1 MTRRKRLCL
10 LLAVLTLLLA
20 LSACGAQSK
29 LVLATTGMEPTLD
42 LTLPDTITLPDKG
55 RDTVYKC
62 YVDKAYSMA
71 LAAALLDMDADTMQ
85 TQLAGRLS
93 YDAQT
98 GYIQYYT
105 PTEELM
111 PGDLSEFPTDAQ
123 LEQTVRERLKK
134 GAPELADTSRIVFSS
149 ATYETNVS
157 SKTVDVTPEVNGRMV
172 YGKYHISVSFD
183 RDGNVT
189 ALTQLYAPLK
199 EGGTKTVR
207 LADAKTVQARLDAHV
222 FSANIAQQLTG
233 CTITGVEQAYYMN
246 AGFNAEG
253 DYALYPFYVLRGQGT
268 AADGGV
274 QDFEVLVYALVEDG
288 CKDIIALRIFGFGI
302 EKRFRIPDDVHVTTI
317 GPTVDLGNILNFDAE
332 QSRRN
337 MRLGYFDAQ
346 RVLYGLYGSTYYID
360 RTMSE
365 DTARQQLLEYIGLG
379 DHSLRTFHEKALP
392 QIAKALK
399 CDGDYYDLLIAVLEH
414 DARALGIES
423 ERIVTD
429 MELLQTL
436 LAQPELPEQTPE
448 AETEAPAAPDAQAP
462 ADADSDPSPTD
473 EVAAKAAELSRDIEK
488 RLNRLL
494 GKMRTRRS
502 RSDTPE
508 ALETETEADTNG
520 KQA

>member
-20 LSACGAQSK
+20 LSACGARSK
-29 LVLATTGMEPTLD
+29 PVLATTGMEPTLN

-105 PTEELM
+105 PTEELT

-134 GAPELADTSRIVFSS
+134 FAPELADTSRIVFSSATYS

-157 SKTVDVTPEVNGRMV
+157 SKTVDVTPEINGRMV
-172 YGKYHISVSFD
+172 YGKYHISISFD

-189 ALTQLYAPLK
+189 ALTQQYAPLK

-207 LADAKTVQARLDAHV
+207 LADAKTVQARLDAHE
-222 FSANIAQQLTG
+222 FSANIAQELTD

-253 DYALYPFYVLRGQGT
+253 DYALYPIYVLRGQGM
-268 AADGGV
+268 AADGSV
-274 QDFEVLVYALVEDG
+274 QGFEVLVSALAG
-288 CKDIIALRIFGFGI
+288 
-302 EKRFRIPDDVHVTTI
+302 
-317 GPTVDLGNILNFDAE
+317 
-332 QSRRN
+332 
-337 MRLGYFDAQ
+337 
-346 RVLYGLYGSTYYID
+346 
-360 RTMSE
+360 
-365 DTARQQLLEYIGLG
+365 
-379 DHSLRTFHEKALP
+379 
-392 QIAKALK
+392 
-399 CDGDYYDLLIAVLEH
+399 
-414 DARALGIES
+414 
-423 ERIVTD
+423 
-429 MELLQTL
+429 
-436 LAQPELPEQTPE
+436 
-448 AETEAPAAPDAQAP
+448 
-462 ADADSDPSPTD
+462 
-473 EVAAKAAELSRDIEK
+473 
-488 RLNRLL
+488 
-494 GKMRTRRS
+494 
-502 RSDTPE
+502 
-508 ALETETEADTNG
+508 
-520 KQA
+520 

>member
-1 MTRRKRLCL
+1 
-10 LLAVLTLLLA
+10 
-20 LSACGAQSK
+20 
-29 LVLATTGMEPTLD
+29 MEPTLD

-189 ALTQLYAPLK
+189 ALTQQYAPLK

-207 LADAKTVQARLDAHV
+207 LADAKTVQARLDAHE

-246 AGFNAEG
+246 AGFNTEG
-253 DYALYPFYVLRGQGT
+253 DYSLYPIYVLRGQGT
-268 AADGGV
+268 AADGSV
-274 QDFEVLVYALVEDG
+274 QDFEVLVYALAG
-288 CKDIIALRIFGFGI
+288 
-302 EKRFRIPDDVHVTTI
+302 
-317 GPTVDLGNILNFDAE
+317 
-332 QSRRN
+332 
-337 MRLGYFDAQ
+337 
-346 RVLYGLYGSTYYID
+346 
-360 RTMSE
+360 
-365 DTARQQLLEYIGLG
+365 
-379 DHSLRTFHEKALP
+379 
-392 QIAKALK
+392 
-399 CDGDYYDLLIAVLEH
+399 
-414 DARALGIES
+414 
-423 ERIVTD
+423 
-429 MELLQTL
+429 
-436 LAQPELPEQTPE
+436 
-448 AETEAPAAPDAQAP
+448 
-462 ADADSDPSPTD
+462 
-473 EVAAKAAELSRDIEK
+473 
-488 RLNRLL
+488 
-494 GKMRTRRS
+494 
-502 RSDTPE
+502 
-508 ALETETEADTNG
+508 
-520 KQA
+520 

>member
-55 RDTVYKC
+55 RDTVYKS

-98 GYIQYYT
+98 GFIQYYT

-123 LEQTVRERLKK
+123 LEQTVRERLNKFE
-134 GAPELADTSRIVFSS
+134 PELADTSRIVFSS
-149 ATYETNVS
+149 TTYSSTTYETNVS

-189 ALTQLYAPLK
+189 ALTQQYAPLK

-207 LADAKTVQARLDAHV
+207 LADAKTVQAQLDAHV

-233 CTITGVEQAYYMN
+233 CTITGFEQAYYMN
-246 AGFNAEG
+246 AGFNTEG
-253 DYALYPFYVLRGQGT
+253 DYSLYPIYVLRGQGT
-268 AADGGV
+268 AADGSV
-274 QDFEVLVYALVEDG
+274 QAFEVLVSALAG
-288 CKDIIALRIFGFGI
+288 
-302 EKRFRIPDDVHVTTI
+302 
-317 GPTVDLGNILNFDAE
+317 
-332 QSRRN
+332 
-337 MRLGYFDAQ
+337 
-346 RVLYGLYGSTYYID
+346 
-360 RTMSE
+360 
-365 DTARQQLLEYIGLG
+365 
-379 DHSLRTFHEKALP
+379 
-392 QIAKALK
+392 
-399 CDGDYYDLLIAVLEH
+399 
-414 DARALGIES
+414 
-423 ERIVTD
+423 
-429 MELLQTL
+429 
-436 LAQPELPEQTPE
+436 
-448 AETEAPAAPDAQAP
+448 
-462 ADADSDPSPTD
+462 
-473 EVAAKAAELSRDIEK
+473 
-488 RLNRLL
+488 
-494 GKMRTRRS
+494 
-502 RSDTPE
+502 
-508 ALETETEADTNG
+508 
-520 KQA
+520 

>member
-20 LSACGAQSK
+20 LSACGARSK
-29 LVLATTGMEPTLD
+29 PVLATTGMEPTLN

-105 PTEELM
+105 PTEELT

-123 LEQTVRERLKK
+123 LEQIVRERLKK
-134 GAPELADTSRIVFSS
+134 GAPELADTSRIVFSSATYS

-183 RDGNVT
+183 KDGNVT
-189 ALTQLYAPLK
+189 ALTQQYAPLK

-207 LADAKTVQARLDAHV
+207 LADAKTVQARLDAHD
-222 FSANIAQQLTG
+222 FSANIAQELTD

-253 DYALYPFYVLRGQGT
+253 DYALYPIYVLRGQGT
-268 AADGGV
+268 AADGSV
-274 QDFEVLVYALVEDG
+274 QGFEVLVSALAG
-288 CKDIIALRIFGFGI
+288 
-302 EKRFRIPDDVHVTTI
+302 
-317 GPTVDLGNILNFDAE
+317 
-332 QSRRN
+332 
-337 MRLGYFDAQ
+337 
-346 RVLYGLYGSTYYID
+346 
-360 RTMSE
+360 
-365 DTARQQLLEYIGLG
+365 
-379 DHSLRTFHEKALP
+379 
-392 QIAKALK
+392 
-399 CDGDYYDLLIAVLEH
+399 
-414 DARALGIES
+414 
-423 ERIVTD
+423 
-429 MELLQTL
+429 
-436 LAQPELPEQTPE
+436 
-448 AETEAPAAPDAQAP
+448 
-462 ADADSDPSPTD
+462 
-473 EVAAKAAELSRDIEK
+473 
-488 RLNRLL
+488 
-494 GKMRTRRS
+494 
-502 RSDTPE
+502 
-508 ALETETEADTNG
+508 
-520 KQA
+520 

>member
-105 PTEELM
+105 PTEELTR
-111 PGDLSEFPTDAQ
+111 GDLSEFPTDAQ

-157 SKTVDVTPEVNGRMV
+157 SKTVDVTPEINGRMV
-172 YGKYHISVSFD
+172 YGKYHISVFQH
-183 RDGNVT
+183 
-189 ALTQLYAPLK
+189 LTGSVRPSTGMLPPQYAPLK

-207 LADAKTVQARLDAHV
+207 LADAKTVQARLDAHE

-274 QDFEVLVYALVEDG
+274 QDFEVLVYALAG
-288 CKDIIALRIFGFGI
+288 
-302 EKRFRIPDDVHVTTI
+302 
-317 GPTVDLGNILNFDAE
+317 
-332 QSRRN
+332 
-337 MRLGYFDAQ
+337 
-346 RVLYGLYGSTYYID
+346 
-360 RTMSE
+360 
-365 DTARQQLLEYIGLG
+365 
-379 DHSLRTFHEKALP
+379 
-392 QIAKALK
+392 
-399 CDGDYYDLLIAVLEH
+399 
-414 DARALGIES
+414 
-423 ERIVTD
+423 
-429 MELLQTL
+429 
-436 LAQPELPEQTPE
+436 
-448 AETEAPAAPDAQAP
+448 
-462 ADADSDPSPTD
+462 
-473 EVAAKAAELSRDIEK
+473 
-488 RLNRLL
+488 
-494 GKMRTRRS
+494 
-502 RSDTPE
+502 
-508 ALETETEADTNG
+508 
-520 KQA
+520 